1 MSSNEEQIQ
10 TPTPKKGNGFLKRL
24 FGSSGNHDIL
34 KGDKLYHGFFFK
46 TVNRLTYL
54 FLIAGLVM
62 STYILLIQGEPYKA
76 FAIVFLLIWLV
87 VFLRYFIWAVYHYN
101 VNYGLTEQDWE
112 DIREARAQKAK
123 GLPVDEKTTEAP
135 EYNPYRSQTF
145 GLPPGTVRGMI
156 AFTLLFGSITLLI
169 AGMGMSQL
177 EQENSLIRDQFEF
190 FKTGFLMMI
199 AFYFGDKSLRFLQK
213 RWRDPNKDIVKTNP
227 SIPNPQPLAPPT
239 NELDEDDQ
247 DFDSDEIAF
256 AETEQPLSKAK
267 THLNQLKSA
276 LRQSVASAPKKPIQS
291 TGNTEYPNA
300 DNLAHEKMLSDQDI
314 MRVIQDLKSKGT
326 ILQFPVLKA
335 IIDVESG
342 GRGHLSD
349 GRPKILFE
357 GHKFWHWLK
366 ENGKKPEELAEGNE
380 DILYPRWTKDYYKGG
395 TKEYE
400 RFKRAKAI
408 DPKAAVYACSWGLF
422 QIMGEN
428 LESNIQSRVDENSN
442 DPNLYKDYYDFVHK
456 QELSEYYHLLDF
468 LAFISTK
475 KVDGKPLMDYVSG
488 NDELQ
493 FDWAKFAYGYN
504 GAGYAQNQYDS
515 RLKKAYQK
523 HKQQNGFNSDLT
535 SKLIPIIDCGHG
547 GLDENGQ
554 YTTLQGKK
562 YTFNGEGQESFT
574 IYEGV
579 INRQIGGKLIS
590 KLKEAGIDFVDL
602 NSTDPQD
609 KPLKERV
616 KEADDLYAHNKNCFY
631 LSIHSNSAS
640 TDTKGK
646 GSKAHGFEIFTSK
659 GKTESDQLAK
669 VIADS
674 YKSHLTDFRF
684 RGLKESNFYV
694 LKYTDC
700 PAVLVE
706 NLFFDNYEEA
716 LFLSSEI
723 GQEKI
728 AACLFDA
735 IKAIIS

>member
-1 MSSNEEQIQ
+1 MSSNEEHKQEL
-10 TPTPKKGNGFLKRL
+10 TRKNGKSFLQSL
-24 FGSSGNHDIL
+24 FGSSGNQDIL
-34 KGDKLYHGFFFK
+34 KGDKQYHGFFFK

-62 STYILLIQGEPYKA
+62 STYILLIKGEPYKA

-112 DIREARAQKAK
+112 DIREAQAKKAK
-123 GLPVDEKTTEAP
+123 GLPVDEKATEAP

-169 AGMGMSQL
+169 TGMGMSQL
-177 EQENSLIRDQFEF
+177 ELENSLIRDQFEF
-190 FKTGFLMMI
+190 FKTAFLMMI

-213 RWRDPNKDIVKTNP
+213 RWRDPNKGIDRSNAN
-227 SIPNPQPLAPPT
+227 IPEPQTIAPTT

-247 DFDSDEIAF
+247 DYGSEEKVF
-256 AETEQPLSKAK
+256 AETEKPDALVKSNLS
-267 THLNQLKSA
+267 QLKSA
-276 LRQSVASAPKKPIQS
+276 LHRSVGTTPKSPIE
-291 TGNTEYPNA
+291 TTVETEYKNA
-300 DNLAHEKMLSDQDI
+300 EDLAHEKILSDQDI
-314 MRVIQDLKSKGT
+314 MRAIQDLKSKGT

-335 IIDVESG
+335 IIEVESG

-366 ENGKKPEELAEGNE
+366 ENGINPEDKVDGNE
-380 DILYPRWTKDYYKGG
+380 DILYPRWTKAHYQWGA
-395 TKEYE
+395 KEYF
-400 RFKRAKAI
+400 RFERAKAI

-428 LESNIQSRVDENSN
+428 LESNIKSRVNRDSDNP
-442 DPNLYKDYYDFVHK
+442 DIYKDYNDFVVK
-456 QELSEYYHLLDF
+456 QEISEYYHLLDF
-468 LAFISTK
+468 LAFITTK
-475 KVDGKPLMDYVSG
+475 KVDGKPLIDYVSG

-504 GAGYAQNQYDS
+504 GAGYAQNQYD
-515 RLKKAYQK
+515 RKLKEAYQK
-523 HKQQNGFNSDLT
+523 HKRLNSFNSDST

-547 GLDENGQ
+547 GLNENGN
-554 YTTLQGKK
+554 YTTTKGKK
-562 YTFNGEGQESFT
+562 YTFNGDEQESFT

-590 KLKEAGIDFVDL
+590 KLKEAGIAYLDL
-602 NSTDPQD
+602 NSNDSRD
-609 KPLKERV
+609 MKLSDRV
-616 KEADDLYAHNKNCFY
+616 KVADDFYARNKNCFY

-640 TDTKGK
+640 TDLKGN
-646 GSKAHGFEIFTSK
+646 GSKAHGFEIFTSR
-659 GKTESDQLAK
+659 GKTQSDRLAK
-669 VIADS
+669 VIADK
-674 YKSHLTDFRF
+674 YKTHFPDISF
-684 RGLKESNFYV
+684 RGLKESNFHV

-716 LFLSSEI
+716 LFLKSEE

-728 AACLFDA
+728 TACLFDA
-735 IKAIIS
+735 IKTIVS